1 MKKNRGIKAG
11 RSYNKRHNKQKQRKE
26 RIKRQEQRKKP
37 AAWGGRYWD

>member
-26 RIKRQEQRKKP
+26 RIKRQEQR
-37 AAWGGRYWD
+37 AAGAERRRWF